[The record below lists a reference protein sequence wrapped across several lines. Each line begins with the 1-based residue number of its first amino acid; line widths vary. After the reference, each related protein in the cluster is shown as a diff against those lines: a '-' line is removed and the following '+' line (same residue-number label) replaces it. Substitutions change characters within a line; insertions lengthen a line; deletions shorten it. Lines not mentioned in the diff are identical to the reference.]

1 MIGRIFKFACSVT
14 LIYNVIKYKPVNINN
29 MKTKYPL
36 FIIPGLVLCLFSC
49 KKDGGTNPTA
59 IIGKWGI
66 AKTVY
71 YQARDTT
78 ITGLATDYYNF
89 SSDGSLTI
97 QDHQDSYNGIYSL
110 NGTKSVGITI
120 RTIDGH
126 GTGVITSPA
135 VFTISNLTDHS
146 VTLTSPPYPSG
157 QEIVFLQK

>member
-1 MIGRIFKFACSVT
+1 
-14 LIYNVIKYKPVNINN
+14 
-29 MKTKYPL
+29 MKTKYTL
-36 FIIPGLVLCLFSC
+36 IIIPVLVLCLFSC
-49 KKDGGTNPTA
+49 KKAGSTNPTA
-59 IIGKWGI
+59 IIGKWSI

-97 QDHQDSYNGIYSL
+97 KDHQDSYNGIYSL

-120 RTIDGH
+120 EIVNGH
-126 GTGVITSPA
+126 GLGVASSPA

-157 QEIVFLQK
+157 QEIVSLQR

>member
-1 MIGRIFKFACSVT
+1 MKAKYT
-14 LIYNVIKYKPVNINN
+14 LI
-29 MKTKYPL
+29 
-36 FIIPGLVLCLFSC
+36 IIPGLALCLFSC
-49 KKDGGTNPTA
+49 KKDGSSNPTA

-97 QDHQDSYNGIYSL
+97 QDHKDSYNGIYSL
-110 NGTKSVGITI
+110 NGTKSIGITI
-120 RTIDGH
+120 QIVDGH
-126 GTGVITSPA
+126 GLGVTTSPG
-135 VFTISNLTDHS
+135 VFTISNLTGHS

-157 QEIVFLQK
+157 QEVVFLQK